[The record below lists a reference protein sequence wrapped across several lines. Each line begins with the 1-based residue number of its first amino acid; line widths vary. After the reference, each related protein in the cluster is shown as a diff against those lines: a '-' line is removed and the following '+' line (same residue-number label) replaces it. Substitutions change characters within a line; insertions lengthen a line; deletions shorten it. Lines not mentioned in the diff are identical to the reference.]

1 MIAAV
6 DVVGLLPHRDRP
18 EALRLAADAAA
29 WLRAHGVTVRL
40 PADEAHA
47 CGVPELGVARDD
59 FADGLDLA
67 VSFGG
72 DGTMLRSVDLLARD
86 GVPVLGVN
94 VGRLGYLTEIEP
106 EHLHDALQCVLDGR
120 YEIDERMLLRLVVR
134 SRGPAGGEWWALNE
148 GVLEKTHS
156 GRLARV
162 AVAVNGKPFT
172 TYSADGLIVATPTG
186 STAYSFS
193 ARGPIASPRLRCV
206 LLTPVSPHMLFD
218 RTLVLDGDEE
228 LRLEVLDDHAIGLTV
243 DGREVGEL
251 EQGAVVLATAAPQP
265 ARLVSVDGRDFHQVV
280 RAKFGLPRRPGDPP
294 DVLTDDDPPSMA
306 PRDGSGGGRT

>member
-1 MIAAV
+1 MIGAV
-6 DVVGLLPHRDRP
+6 KVVGLLPHRDRP

-29 WLRAHGVTVRL
+29 WLRARGVTVRL

-47 CGVPELGVARDD
+47 CGVPELGVGRAE
-59 FADGLDLA
+59 FAEGLDLA

-106 EHLHDALQCVLDGR
+106 EPEHVHDALQAVLDGR
-120 YEIDERMLLRLVVR
+120 YQIDERMLLRLVVR
-134 SRGPAGGEWWALNE
+134 SAGPAGGEWWALNE

-162 AVAVNGKPFT
+162 AVAINGEPFT

-218 RTLVLDGDEE
+218 RSLVLDGDEE
-228 LRLEVLDDHAIGLTV
+228 LRLEVVDDHAIGLTV

-251 EQGAVVLATAAPQP
+251 ERGAVVLATAAPRP

-294 DVLTDDDPPSMA
+294 DRPIDDDPD
-306 PRDGSGGGRT
+306 DGGSWP